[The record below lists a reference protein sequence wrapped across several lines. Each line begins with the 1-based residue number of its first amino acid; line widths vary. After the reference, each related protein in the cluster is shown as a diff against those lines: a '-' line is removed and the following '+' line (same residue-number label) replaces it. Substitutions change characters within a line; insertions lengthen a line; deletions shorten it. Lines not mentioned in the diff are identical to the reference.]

1 MEIEV
6 VDLSDFRAVGVAMR
20 KGNAIT
26 YRNEFDKYTMYSK
39 AHEVTLRSYNP
50 ILPAVWSLTSQ
61 D

>member
-1 MEIEV
+1 M
-6 VDLSDFRAVGVAMR
+6 VDLSDFRGVGVAMR

-26 YRNEFDKYTMYSK
+26 YRNELDKYTMYSK

>member
-26 YRNEFDKYTMYSK
+26 YRNELDKYTIYSK
-39 AHEVTLRSYNP
+39 AHEVALRSYNP
-50 ILPAVWSLTSQ
+50 ILPAVWILTSQ